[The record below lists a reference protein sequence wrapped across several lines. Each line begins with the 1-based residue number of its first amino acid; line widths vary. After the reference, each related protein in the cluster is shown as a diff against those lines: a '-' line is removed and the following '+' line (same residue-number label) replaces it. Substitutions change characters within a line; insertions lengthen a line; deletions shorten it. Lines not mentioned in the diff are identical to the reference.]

1 MSWKFRLNRMVKGVT
16 TMDLRSDA
24 ETRLARATKYERKH
38 KTAGK
43 KAVFA

>member
-1 MSWKFRLNRMVKGVT
+1 MSWKFRLNRICKAT
-16 TMDLRSDA
+16 TVMDLRSDA